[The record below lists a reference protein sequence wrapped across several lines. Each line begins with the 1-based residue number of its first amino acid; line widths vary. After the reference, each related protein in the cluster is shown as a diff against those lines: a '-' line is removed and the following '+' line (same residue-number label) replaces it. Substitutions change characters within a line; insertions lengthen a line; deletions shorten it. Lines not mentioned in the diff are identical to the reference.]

1 MIRKNIISIG
11 IILLIF
17 IISCSSP
24 KLVYKSEI
32 ISSDGD
38 GIKIYDK
45 IIVYKIN
52 SKKDSLCYYKNGEF
66 LGSTIIISEWRI

>member
-66 LGSTIIISEWRI
+66 LGSTIIISE

>member
-1 MIRKNIISIG
+1 MKRKNIISIG

-38 GIKIYDK
+38 GIKMYDK

-66 LGSTIIISEWRI
+66 LGATIIITD

>member
-1 MIRKNIISIG
+1 MKRKNIISIG

-38 GIKIYDK
+38 GIKIYDQ

-66 LGSTIIISEWRI
+66 LGSTIIISE

>member
-1 MIRKNIISIG
+1 MVRTNIIYTV

-32 ISSDGD
+32 ISSNEDE
-38 GIKIYDK
+38 IKMYDK

-66 LGSTIIISEWRI
+66 LGATIIITE

>member
-1 MIRKNIISIG
+1 MKRKNIILIG
-11 IILLIF
+11 VILLLY

-32 ISSDGD
+32 ISSDG
-38 GIKIYDK
+38 IKMYDK

-66 LGSTIIISEWRI
+66 LGATIIITG